1 MILEY
6 LKEYEEII
14 IYIFKIFFISI
25 FTYYTSIKILN
36 INMSAIKLN
45 RKVYYLFIFIIFSV
59 ICWIM
64 NNVVKLD
71 INSIIYMIFEVSII
85 LSITTKSSFGYS
97 ILVNIISLS
106 INQIIF
112 FIATMLGYI
121 PHLIFQIDKEIVDF
135 VFIIFIHFIILF
147 FCLKLRRVK
156 NGFSFLIKRK
166 NNEYFNLIIL
176 NISIAIL
183 FFIIFTANYKREIT
197 SKLGIGLI
205 MFSIIMFITIQK
217 SLQLYYKQKM
227 LVKDL
232 EETKAELED
241 KKKEVEA
248 LEKENLEFSKVS
260 HSIAHKQKSLEH
272 KLNELS
278 MKSEIAEEINLKD
291 RIDDLSKDLRKE
303 TIVVLDKTGIDE
315 IDDMLSYMQSECV
328 KNKIDFQLQLNGN
341 IYKMINHY
349 IDKEE
354 LEILLADHIKN
365 AIIAIGYGNNINK
378 SILVRLGKL
387 DESYGLYVY
396 DSGIEFEIETLINLG
411 KKPSTTHKES
421 GGTGMGFMNTFDT
434 LRKHKASFIIEELGK
449 PTKDNFTKVLKFKF
463 DGKNEF
469 KICSYREKEIKNKD
483 KENSLIV
490 EKISL

>member
-1 MILEY
+1 MIGNIINGIDIIFVIKIIIISLFTFYTIMKILDVNKIKRLLKLKTFTYIIIIVFLAYIVEKGFNSSVTLITLDILIAIFTSKIIKLKLGY
-6 LKEYEEII
+6 SILITTISLIINYIVYSISAIICYAILKEI
-14 IYIFKIFFISI
+14 IYNDFIMLMVLI
-25 FTYYTSIKILN
+25 
-36 INMSAIKLN
+36 
-45 RKVYYLFIFIIFSV
+45 IIFSV
-59 ICWIM
+59 IMKFILKIRKFKRGIIFLNINK
-64 NNVVKLD
+64 NNDYLD
-71 INSIIYMIFEVSII
+71 I
-85 LSITTKSSFGYS
+85 L
-97 ILVNIISLS
+97 
-106 INQIIF
+106 
-112 FIATMLGYI
+112 
-121 PHLIFQIDKEIVDF
+121 
-135 VFIIFIHFIILF
+135 
-147 FCLKLRRVK
+147 
-156 NGFSFLIKRK
+156 
-166 NNEYFNLIIL
+166 IL
-176 NISIAIL
+176 NISATIFLA
-183 FFIIFTANYKREIT
+183 FIILTNQGFELQMAIFVC
-197 SKLGIGLI
+197 LVI
-205 MFSIIMFITIQK
+205 FSIIMIITIQK

-341 IYKMINHY
+341 VYKMINHY
-349 IDKEE
+349 MDKEE